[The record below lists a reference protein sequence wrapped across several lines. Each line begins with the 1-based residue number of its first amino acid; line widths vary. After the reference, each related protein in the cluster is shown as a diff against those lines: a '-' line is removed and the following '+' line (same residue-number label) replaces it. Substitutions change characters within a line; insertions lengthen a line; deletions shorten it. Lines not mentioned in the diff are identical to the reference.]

1 MIFTE
6 AIQKLRHINQPKQ
19 IEFLELVTSTLEK
32 SRVVS
37 HLLVRGSIGTGK
49 VDRSSDV
56 DLVIGVQP
64 EALEDFLCILDSII
78 RIELG
83 SLFPGWYDILAPNLN
98 GWGFVYLVPFKGVLY
113 ELDLYVVSKD
123 TIPSI
128 INIGALQIYSKT
140 ETIQD
145 RNHLKRQKNNNN
157 YIENI
162 DINKFIKNDPTQNL
176 IIETFSLLH
185 MMSKRIT
192 RQQWFIV
199 YGLSYLVN
207 DAMRR
212 LIKNCLL
219 PNSKHWGWYYLE
231 DELGIDPRGVK
242 CLQELSA
249 LISIPP
255 TPNHLNVSTVFNHI
269 IRIISIANPEL
280 STEFKLKI
288 EAYHYYMK
296 IK

>member
-1 MIFTE
+1 MSFTE
-6 AIQKLRHINQPKQ
+6 AIQKLRHVNQPKQ
-19 IEFLELVTSTLEK
+19 IELLELVASTLEK
-32 SRVVS
+32 SWGVS
-37 HLLVRGSIGTGK
+37 HLFVRGSIGTGK

-56 DLVIGVQP
+56 DFVIGVEP

-128 INIGALQIYSKT
+128 INIGAVQLYSRP
-140 ETIQD
+140 ETISY
-145 RNHLKRQKNNNN
+145 HKRTNCN
-157 YIENI
+157 YVENI
-162 DINKFIKNDPTQNL
+162 DINKFINNDTTQNL
-176 IIETFSLLH
+176 IIETFSLLY
-185 MMSKRIT
+185 MMSKRIN

-199 YGLSYLVN
+199 YGLSYLIN
-207 DAMRR
+207 DAIRR

-255 TPNHLNVSTVFNHI
+255 TPAHLNVSTVFNHI
-269 IRIISIANPEL
+269 MQIVNSAKPEL
-280 STEFKLKI
+280 SSEFKLKI